1 MTKKV
6 QIFMY
11 GTCKL
16 YNTIILLLDNLRNV
30 IEAGDTFFV
39 LQGCSQPQY
48 FTWEKYGLILT
59 APADILPSSETC
71 KVAITA
77 LAGGDFEFPKGSE
90 LVSAVYAI
98 FISKTLL
105 KPLTVNIQHCVSL
118 ETPEQCK
125 SLQFVK
131 ATLNNRGLPYQFKVL
146 EGGCFT
152 PENQYG
158 SISCTHFCLIGVLLG
173 GNGEGQ
179 NGGMEQGE
187 NGEGQ
192 NGGMEQGGNGGGQN
206 GGMEQ
211 GGNGEEQNGGMEQGG
226 NGEEQNGGGEQEDNE
241 DEEEGKEDG
250 SCGGEEETQVIETQ
264 EGEKSINTI
273 TTAKNIIRLQILVI

>member
-1 MTKKV
+1 MV
-6 QIFMY
+6 HVS
-11 GTCKL
+11 

-30 IEAGDTFFV
+30 IEAGDIFFV
-39 LQGCSQPQY
+39 LQGCSQAQY
-48 FTWEKYGLILT
+48 FTWEKYGLILS

-105 KPLTVNIQHCVSL
+105 KPLTVNIQHCVAL

-158 SISCTHFCLIGVLLG
+158 SISCTHFCLIGVLL
-173 GNGEGQ
+173 
-179 NGGMEQGE
+179 
-187 NGEGQ
+187 
-192 NGGMEQGGNGGGQN
+192 
-206 GGMEQ
+206 